1 MECLK
6 WLNRPIEI
14 LNYMKLRWL
23 TENVEFP
30 EVIDKE
36 LVEPWL
42 EKIARAHGKI
52 AGQLT
57 YILTDDE
64 GILRVNRQF
73 LKHDYFTDIITFDYS
88 KRGMVNGD
96 IYISLD
102 TVATNAEQFGQN
114 PVRELYRVLAH
125 GMLHLCGINDKGPG
139 EREIME
145 RHEDAALEMLFND

>member
-1 MECLK
+1 
-6 WLNRPIEI
+6 
-14 LNYMKLRWL
+14 MKLKWL
-23 TENVEFP
+23 TENVVFP
-30 EVIDKE
+30 EVIDRE
-36 LVEPWL
+36 LVQSWL
-42 EKIARAHGKI
+42 EKIAVAHGKI

-73 LKHDYFTDIITFDYS
+73 LQHDYFTDIITFDYS

-96 IYISLD
+96 IYISLE

-145 RHEDAALEMLFND
+145 RHEDEALEMLFND